1 METESFA
8 GRSAEMR
15 KDTPW
20 LASEDLMDLGKEP
33 VVEIAGVFKHK
44 NAVFDDGRKDTVYAL
59 AFKGGKKQLVLNAT
73 NRKRLVDMFGTT
85 KVDQWIG
92 KKIRLY
98 VEDGVRKPGGAR
110 GETTRGIRVRSV

>member
-1 METESFA
+1 METEKFT

-20 LASEDLMDLGKEP
+20 LSSEDLMDVGKDVE
-33 VVEIAGVFKHK
+33 VEISGVFKHK

-59 AFKGGKKQLVLNAT
+59 AFKGKTKQLVLNAT
-73 NRKRLVDMFGTT
+73 NRKRLVAMFGTT

-92 KKIRLY
+92 KKISLY

-110 GETTRGIRVRSV
+110 GETTCGIRVRTP